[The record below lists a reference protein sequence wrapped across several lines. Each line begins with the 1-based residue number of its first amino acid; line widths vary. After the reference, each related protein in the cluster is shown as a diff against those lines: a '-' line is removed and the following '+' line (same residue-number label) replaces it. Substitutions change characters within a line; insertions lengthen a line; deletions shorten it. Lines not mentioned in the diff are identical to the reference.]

1 MAPTGKLTPS
11 SVTTYPHSGLVQ
23 GSWAIAKFQYEYILP
38 RWSKDTP
45 AKLINTDGRQEHST
59 MGHDGAVTEKTLHDQ
74 TNILPRAQLL
84 IVFSTLAVTLLICFI
99 DQNGISVALPTI
111 AEDLDAQQT
120 VSWAGTS
127 SLIANTVF
135 QMIYGRLVSIFSSRT
150 KL

>member
-1 MAPTGKLTPS
+1 
-11 SVTTYPHSGLVQ
+11 
-23 GSWAIAKFQYEYILP
+23 
-38 RWSKDTP
+38 
-45 AKLINTDGRQEHST
+45 

-111 AEDLDAQQT
+111 AEDLNAQQT

-135 QMIYGRLVSIFSSRT
+135 QMIYGRLVSTWLEGNFYNLENRKIHRQLTNNRQTSSEGRQCT
-150 KL
+150 FVQYASSVSQTCCVVSRKIQQCSTSFEQ